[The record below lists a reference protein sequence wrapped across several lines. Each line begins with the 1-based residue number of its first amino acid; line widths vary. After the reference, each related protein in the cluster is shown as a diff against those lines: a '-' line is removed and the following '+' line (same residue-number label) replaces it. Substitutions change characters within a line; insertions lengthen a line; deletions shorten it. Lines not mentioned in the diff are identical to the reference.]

1 MLRHLACAG
10 IDSYAEQEKADCHL
24 SYAMHTWVLWHCSA
38 EESTQKLREFSSRCK
53 CPVTGHSEDL
63 NTCANMR
70 QHCLHRISGHHFV
83 KRVRI
88 CTKANLSTPT
98 VQTPLSRQE
107 WRRVPTFRQEETHRS
122 ARMPPPSRLV
132 RHHIAN
138 AQGFQREDWAL
149 CSPDSSEAT
158 STPTL
163 ADMET
168 SQLSIALRMLGPE
181 G

>member
-1 MLRHLACAG
+1 MLGLTPMQNRRKRTVTLVMRCNLG
-10 IDSYAEQEKADCHL
+10 SYGLVRGKSPPRNFENFPADVNAP
-24 SYAMHTWVLWHCSA
+24 SQV
-38 EESTQKLREFSSRCK
+38 
-53 CPVTGHSEDL
+53 

-98 VQTPLSRQE
+98 VQTVLARQE

-132 RHHIAN
+132 RQHIAN

-158 STPTL
+158 STPKL